1 MRAPRQTTY
10 NGVMN
15 ETHSAAETTLSEDD
29 VTACVRVL
37 RAIEADR
44 SHLTRL
50 TREQRRELLTLAGL
64 VAKPERHNLV
74 RMAKAF
80 RRAEREAAKE
90 RDRKIIEQTGLRIQ
104 RRSEVYA
111 PLWLEPPKP
120 EDLEDRTELHQ
131 ERTCY
136 VCKKPFTRTHRYYD
150 SMCAACGD
158 FNYAKREQTADLSG
172 HYALVTGA
180 RVKIGFQASLKLL
193 RAGAHVIVT
202 TRFPIDAAERYSKET
217 DFSEFSERLQ
227 IHGLDLRHTPS
238 VEIFTRFLLERLPR
252 LDYILNNACQ
262 TVRRPAGF
270 FQHLLEKEAA
280 AVATL
285 PRELRGVLAR
295 HDELRRILEGASAD
309 ALVSANA
316 GTLGAGMVDGV
327 GGVGVRGVGVRG
339 VCVGGS
345 VSAGVGEGVGI
356 GSGGGGGS
364 AVGIGSGAGTG
375 SGGGGADVAVGGG
388 GGQGGGACGG
398 GGALVGGSAA
408 GHGDAPFVTAAELRS
423 HAEGLLHSA
432 ALSQRRYLD
441 EDYRD
446 GNTLFPAGRYDEDR
460 QQVDLR
466 EINSWRLR
474 LHEVETPEL
483 LEVQLVNAIAPY
495 ILNARLKPLMVRTP
509 GGHKHIVNVS
519 AMEGQFYRATKTDKH
534 PHTNM
539 AKAALNMMT
548 RTSAPDFVKGGI
560 HMNAVD
566 TGWVT
571 DEDPAVHAARK
582 AEEGFAPPLD
592 IIDGAARIVDPI
604 FVGRLTGTHVWGQFL
619 KDYKPTPW

>member
-1 MRAPRQTTY
+1 MMRMKHDHGRSWKWPEAIVSAPTY
-10 NGVMN
+10 NVPMDH
-15 ETHSAAETTLSEDD
+15 TDSAPDTTLSNDD
-29 VTACVRVL
+29 VLACVRVL

-50 TREQRRELLTLAGL
+50 TQEQRRELLTLAGL
-64 VAKPERHNLV
+64 VAKPERHDLV
-74 RMAKAF
+74 KMAKAF

-90 RDRKIIEQTGLRIQ
+90 HDRKVIEQAGLRVQ
-104 RRSEVYA
+104 RRSAVYA

-120 EDLEDRTELHQ
+120 AGLDDRPELHQ
-131 ERTCY
+131 ELACY
-136 VCKKPFTRTHRYYD
+136 VCKKPFAKMHRYYD
-150 SMCAACGD
+150 SLCDACGD

-193 RAGAHVIVT
+193 RAGAHVVVT
-202 TRFPIDAAERYSKET
+202 TRFPVDAADRYAKEP
-217 DFSEFSERLQ
+217 DFPVFRERLQ

-238 VEIFTRFLLERLPR
+238 VELFTRFLVERLPR

-270 FQHLLEKEAA
+270 FQHLLAREAESVTA
-280 AVATL
+280 L
-285 PRELRGVLAR
+285 PEAWRGPLAS
-295 HDELRRILEGASAD
+295 HNELRRALEGSQAQ
-309 ALVSANA
+309 
-316 GTLGAGMVDGV
+316 
-327 GGVGVRGVGVRG
+327 
-339 VCVGGS
+339 S
-345 VSAGVGEGVGI
+345 V
-356 GSGGGGGS
+356 
-364 AVGIGSGAGTG
+364 
-375 SGGGGADVAVGGG
+375 
-388 GGQGGGACGG
+388 
-398 GGALVGGSAA
+398 GALVAA
-408 GHGDAPFVTAAELRS
+408 TARWHG
-423 HAEGLLHSA
+423 EGLVHSA

-441 EDYRD
+441 EDFRD
-446 GNTLFPAGRYDEDR
+446 GEALFPAHRYDEDR

-466 EINSWRLR
+466 EVNSWRLR
-474 LHEVETPEL
+474 MHEVETPEL

-495 ILNARLKPLMVRTP
+495 ILNARLKPLMLRTP
-509 GGHKHIVNVS
+509 ERHKHVVNVS

-548 RTSAPDFVKGGI
+548 RTSAPDFVKDGI

-571 DEDPAVHAARK
+571 DEDPAIHAARK
-582 AEEGFAPPLD
+582 ADLGFSPPLD

-604 FVGRLTGTHVWGQFL
+604 FVGQLTGTHVWGQFL
-619 KDYKPTPW
+619 KDYKPAPW

>member
-1 MRAPRQTTY
+1 MDRTNPD
-10 NGVMN
+10 
-15 ETHSAAETTLSEDD
+15 TTLSDDD
-29 VTACVRVL
+29 VRTCVRVL

-50 TREQRRELLTLAGL
+50 TQEQRRELLTLAGL
-64 VAKPERHNLV
+64 VAKPERHDLV
-74 RMAKAF
+74 KMAKAF

-90 RDRKIIEQTGLRIQ
+90 RDRKVIEQTGLRVQ
-104 RRSEVYA
+104 RRSETYA

-120 EDLEDRTELHQ
+120 EDLGERPQLHQ
-131 ERTCY
+131 ERSCY
-136 VCKKPFTRTHRYYD
+136 VCKKPFVKMHRYYD
-150 SMCAACGD
+150 SMCDECGD

-202 TRFPIDAAERYSKET
+202 TRFPVDAADRYSKEP
-217 DFSEFSERLQ
+217 DFTAFRDRLQ

-238 VEIFTRFLLERLPR
+238 VELFTRFLVERLPR

-270 FQHLLEKEAA
+270 FQHLLAREAESLSL
-280 AVATL
+280 L
-285 PRELRGVLAR
+285 PPSMRGPLASY
-295 HDELRRILEGASAD
+295 DELRRSLEEAQSAD
-309 ALVSANA
+309 AMVAAGAAQVAAAARGTATAHVAANP
-316 GTLGAGMVDGV
+316 
-327 GGVGVRGVGVRG
+327 RGVTTAQVATIAQ
-339 VCVGGS
+339 GS
-345 VSAGVGEGVGI
+345 
-356 GSGGGGGS
+356 
-364 AVGIGSGAGTG
+364 
-375 SGGGGADVAVGGG
+375 
-388 GGQGGGACGG
+388 
-398 GGALVGGSAA
+398 
-408 GHGDAPFVTAAELRS
+408 HG
-423 HAEGLLHSA
+423 EGLLHSA
-432 ALSQRRYLD
+432 ALSQKRYLD
-441 EDYRD
+441 EDFRD
-446 GNTLFPAGRYDEDR
+446 GETLFPTNRYDEDR

-466 EINSWRLR
+466 DINSWRLR
-474 LHEVETPEL
+474 MHEVATPEL

-495 ILNARLKPLMVRTP
+495 ILNARLKPLMVGTA
-509 GGHKHIVNVS
+509 GAHKHIVNVS

-548 RTSAPDFVKGGI
+548 RTSAPDYVKDGI

-582 AEEGFAPPLD
+582 AEEGFSPPLD

-619 KDYKPTPW
+619 KDYKPAPW